1 MSVRVFRSV
10 VLTLLVACAASAIV
24 AAQGTAKP
32 AQKAPP
38 AAAQP
43 TPAAGPVIVLE
54 TEKGTIEIETYPK
67 EAPKTVAHIIDLV
80 NKRFYNGQRVHR
92 VAPNFVIQLG
102 DPQSRD
108 MTKKELW
115 GTGNSGSAIGVAE
128 FSKTLK
134 HVPGIVSMA
143 HGGDPTKA
151 DSQFFIVT
159 GPASHLDGK
168 HQIFGKV
175 IVGMDVVRKIAVGDR
190 IIRAT
195 VKQTS

>member
-1 MSVRVFRSV
+1 MPVRVVTCSLLSLF
-10 VLTLLVACAASAIV
+10 LAGAATL

-32 AQKAPP
+32 AAPP
-38 AAAQP
+38 AAAQAAP
-43 TPAAGPVIVLE
+43 AGPVLVFE

-67 EAPKTVAHIIDLV
+67 EAPKTVAHIVDLV

-92 VAPNFVIQLG
+92 VVPNFVIQLG

-108 MTKKELW
+108 MTKKAQW
-115 GTGNSGSAIGVAE
+115 GTGGSGTPIGVAE

-134 HVPGIVSMA
+134 HAPGIVSMA
-143 HGGDPTKA
+143 HAGNPTQA

-168 HQIFGKV
+168 HQIFGRV
-175 IVGMDVVRKIAVGDR
+175 TSGMDVVKQIAPGDR
-190 IIRAT
+190 IVRAT